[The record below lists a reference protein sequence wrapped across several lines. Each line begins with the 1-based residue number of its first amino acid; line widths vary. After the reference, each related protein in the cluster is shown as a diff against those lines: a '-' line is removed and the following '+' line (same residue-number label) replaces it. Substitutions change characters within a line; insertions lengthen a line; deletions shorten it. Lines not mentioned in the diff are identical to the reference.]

1 MGKQER
7 RGFKQ
12 YPELTQVTIFDLEF
26 YVPLSDRESERSDL
40 RANPFREGH
49 FLMGGTFLDW
59 FPLVDDPDD
68 PPQPE
73 GCWIWDHEDSE
84 FLLLKTIYQRFL
96 DHWALATK
104 KHDQCDPIVVGIGIS
119 RVDIGYLFARCLQ
132 LEIATPEEL
141 FRVFYQLRIIDL
153 ENAGLAVFKS
163 KNRLL
168 YPKSTKELLNKSG
181 IEKAR
186 KPGMAVWDAYD
197 SEDFGSIEDRTTE
210 EVIDM
215 YFVYRFIRSYLWKNN
230 LAKKYSTE
238 SIRKMMQGLSSP
250 VQKKSLLD
258 NLVRKDDDHG
268 TRRWHIPCDSKEASL
283 LRTAELI
290 YESEYWKR

>member
-1 MGKQER
+1 
-7 RGFKQ
+7 
-12 YPELTQVTIFDLEF
+12 
-26 YVPLSDRESERSDL
+26 
-40 RANPFREGH
+40 
-49 FLMGGTFLDW
+49 MGGTFLDW